1 MSKEITNVSIDV
13 LKIHPRNTEFFDD
26 ISGKQYEEFKN
37 SIKEE
42 GIISEIIVAPDMT
55 IISGHQRYKAAKE
68 LGIKIVPIRIREDLI
83 DEDKKLKVLLAAN
96 FGRSKNDESKQ
107 RKVAVEYVKLCGY
120 KNGEMGNGRKKSS
133 KLTLDQIA
141 KQLGMSKSNLKR
153 VLSIERNLPEPIK
166 QLLDSGIISKTIAS
180 DLISSLSND
189 EQEELIKSMDTT
201 QKITQKQVQ
210 QYIDRIKQLEND
222 NPKVKELQTQL
233 SELKTEKNILERKV
247 KLNQEEA
254 DKYNKLKSKIE
265 FLTKQKNDLGRQID
279 SATELAGLTVRLQ
292 ELLETELAP
301 IKFKRCIEELGSSDV
316 CVENLMDVID
326 KIDNW
331 SDEMKKLLSYNININ
346 KKRDEKLKIME
357 QEQEKTLTKVEKLEK
372 NTNVICSPFHSKRKK
387 NFKKICKARVW
398 NLFNNEADNYE
409 YVLFSSFLFKKIYA
423 DIASK
428 FELDSWFD
436 LNMENYEQD
445 NSMYSQAKDFITYWT
460 PDSWYI
466 KYCVNSLIEK
476 RDNGLLSS
484 EKCRALTQYLK
495 ATNNGEINPF
505 DIC

>member
-13 LKIHPRNTEFFDD
+13 LKVHPRNTEFFDD

-83 DEDKKLKVLLAAN
+83 DENKKLKVLLAAN

-120 KNGEMGNGRKKSS
+120 KNGGDRKSRCQLGTM
-133 KLTLDQIA
+133 LTLDQIA
-141 KQLGMSKSNLKR
+141 KQLGISKRDLQR
-153 VLSIERNLPEPIK
+153 ALSIERNLTEPMK
-166 QLLDSGIISKTIAS
+166 QLLDDGVISKTIAS
-180 DLISSLSND
+180 DLIASLSND
-189 EQEELIKSMDTT
+189 EQEEFIRSMDITK
-201 QKITQKQVQ
+201 KITKGQVQ

-233 SELKTEKNILERKV
+233 SELKAEKNILERKV

-254 DKYNKLKSKIE
+254 DKYNELKSKIE

-301 IKFKRCIEELGSSDV
+301 IKFKRCIEELDSSDV

-326 KIDNW
+326 KIDSW
-331 SDEMKKLLSYNININ
+331 SDEMKRLLNYNI
-346 KKRDEKLKIME
+346 DVVDV
-357 QEQEKTLTKVEKLEK
+357 Q
-372 NTNVICSPFHSKRKK
+372 
-387 NFKKICKARVW
+387 
-398 NLFNNEADNYE
+398 
-409 YVLFSSFLFKKIYA
+409 
-423 DIASK
+423 
-428 FELDSWFD
+428 
-436 LNMENYEQD
+436 
-445 NSMYSQAKDFITYWT
+445 
-460 PDSWYI
+460 
-466 KYCVNSLIEK
+466 
-476 RDNGLLSS
+476 
-484 EKCRALTQYLK
+484 
-495 ATNNGEINPF
+495 
-505 DIC
+505 

>member
-83 DEDKKLKVLLAAN
+83 DENKKLKVLLAAN
-96 FGRSKNDESKQ
+96 FGRSTNDESKQ

-120 KNGEMGNGRKKSS
+120 KNGEMGNGRKKECQLGTPTQ
-133 KLTLDQIA
+133 LTLDEIA
-141 KQLGMSKSNLKR
+141 EQLGTSKRDLQR
-153 VLSIERNLPEPIK
+153 ALSIERNLTEPMK
-166 QLLDSGIISKTIAS
+166 QLLDDGVISKTIAS

-189 EQEELIKSMDTT
+189 EQEELINSMDITK
-201 QKITQKQVQ
+201 KITKGQVQ

-233 SELKTEKNILERKV
+233 SELKAEKNILERKV

-254 DKYNKLKSKIE
+254 DKYNELKSKIE

-292 ELLETELAP
+292 KLLETELAP
-301 IKFKRCIEELGSSDV
+301 IKFKRCMEELNSSDV
-316 CVENLMDVID
+316 CVNNLMDVVNRID
-326 KIDNW
+326 DW
-331 SDEMKKLLSYNININ
+331 SNEMKKLL
-346 KKRDEKLKIME
+346 
-357 QEQEKTLTKVEKLEK
+357 
-372 NTNVICSPFHSKRKK
+372 
-387 NFKKICKARVW
+387 
-398 NLFNNEADNYE
+398 NNND
-409 YVLFSSFLFKKIYA
+409 YVV
-423 DIASK
+423 
-428 FELDSWFD
+428 D
-436 LNMENYEQD
+436 L
-445 NSMYSQAKDFITYWT
+445 
-460 PDSWYI
+460 
-466 KYCVNSLIEK
+466 
-476 RDNGLLSS
+476 
-484 EKCRALTQYLK
+484 
-495 ATNNGEINPF
+495 
-505 DIC
+505 